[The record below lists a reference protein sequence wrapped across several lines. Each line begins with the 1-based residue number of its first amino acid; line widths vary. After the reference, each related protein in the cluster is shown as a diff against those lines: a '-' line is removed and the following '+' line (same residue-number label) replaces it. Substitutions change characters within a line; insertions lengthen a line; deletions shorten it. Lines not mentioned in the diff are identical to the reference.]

1 MTDRRAR
8 FSRILFGLV
17 LCLPVANPGL
27 AQQAAP
33 AGVAARPATDEF
45 AARGQRE
52 ARSIRYGDWQ
62 KFCFKPGGAKTVC
75 RTTISG
81 TFETGQIAV
90 RVYVTERE
98 GDSTAR
104 LQLFMPVGLYMPP
117 GVKLTVDKGAAHKI
131 PFTWCLTNTA
141 APRTGGRQEPLV
153 GGRRYQPRRGND
165 FAAARSV
172 RGGEQGNADPDFRT
186 GNRRI
191 DYVSPAAA
199 RSTGSINAFAVNGLV
214 K

>member
-1 MTDRRAR
+1 MTAETVMTDRRAR

-131 PFTWCLTNTA
+131 PFTWCLTNTCIASDLAKA
-141 APRTGGRQEPLV
+141 ALLRELV
-153 GGRRYQPRRGND
+153 GGKNL
-165 FAAARSV
+165 ALEV
-172 RGGEQGNADPDFRT
+172 
-186 GNRRI
+186 I
-191 DYVSPAAA
+191 DTNLVAVTTSLPLD
-199 RSTGSINAFAVNGLV
+199 RFAVVNKGTPTQIFEQEIEE
-214 K
+214 